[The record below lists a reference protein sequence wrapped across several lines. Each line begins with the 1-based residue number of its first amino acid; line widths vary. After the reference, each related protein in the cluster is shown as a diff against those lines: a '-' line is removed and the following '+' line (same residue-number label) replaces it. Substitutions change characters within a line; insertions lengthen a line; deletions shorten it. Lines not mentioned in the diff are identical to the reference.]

1 MKKALSLLLA
11 AVMALTLCVTAFAG
25 GDTGTRVYLTGDAA
39 DEVTGLTSGQRIDAG
54 GSATVRL
61 NVQSDPGAEEYTVKL
76 DGETLKA
83 DHSTAQYHV
92 YSLPADKLTAKT
104 ATLSV
109 NSGVSTQAASANTLT
124 VTVGNDKK
132 VFTLATGG
140 TNTSFN
146 SASPLGQMEISRSD
160 AFRRIYVSASDNANT
175 KIGNN
180 SRVKPPVVK
189 TDKGYSYDTWYF
201 YNTPVKQNHDVY
213 ITYTVGNTTYYY
225 KLTITCPAAEGYAL
239 GPGYYDPAGNTISA
253 TRAYTEIQP
262 YYSDG
267 MIGGGSNYVF
277 TYGEK
282 KYTGW
287 LKQAPGDNQQYGPVV
302 AALAVYKNGTVQSV
316 TYDGSTASF
325 TNLAQPNWTAL
336 TTACNSLYSVSKSDS
351 GATILTVNRPGFY
364 WFPVSLTYE
373 NQELTGMLPMEVR
386 ATAAAANDY
395 LAAAE
400 AARASFTDNEAAA
413 KLLDDAITAV
423 TAAKGNLTNAVYV
436 GDNGYIYTAPTDDE
450 LAAVNT
456 ARTYYGAPITG
467 AALVEK
473 ELNILQDVTAI
484 AKTTTLQAQKLEAYM
499 KLMMSTGVHAAVDIQ
514 SGEDR
519 DAYQNM
525 RQAKWELLQAESVDA
540 LNGILDKFNLKH
552 IGETEP
558 EEPKCTLG
566 DINGDGKVCDVMDVT
581 LIIEKYIGTLGENE
595 TFMDQAADVNCDGRI
610 DVLDVTEMI
619 EMYIGTAANFSGA
632 KNANGG
638 E

>member
-11 AVMALTLCVTAFAG
+11 AVMALALCVTAFAG

-54 GSATVRL
+54 GSTTVRL

-76 DGETLKA
+76 DGEALKA

-132 VFTLATGG
+132 VFTLTTGG
-140 TNTSFN
+140 INTKFS
-146 SASPLGQMEISRSD
+146 SALALEEMKISRSED
-160 AFRRIYVSASDNANT
+160 FRRIYVSASDNANT
-175 KIGNN
+175 KIDNN

-201 YNTPVKQNHDVY
+201 YNTPAEQKQDVY

-225 KLTITCPAAEGYAL
+225 KLTITCPAAKGYAL

-400 AARASFTDNEAAA
+400 AAKASFKDNEAAA
-413 KLLDDAITAV
+413 NLLADAITTV
-423 TAAKGNLTNAVYV
+423 TAAKVNLTSAVYV
-436 GDNGYIYTAPTDDE
+436 GDNGYTYTEPTDTK

-467 AALVEK
+467 AARVEK
-473 ELNILQDVTAI
+473 ELNILQDMAAI
-484 AKTTTLQAQKLEAYM
+484 ANATTLQAEKLDAYM
-499 KLMMSTGVHAAVDIQ
+499 KLMRTGVHAAVDIH

-525 RQAKWELLQAESVDA
+525 RQAKWDLLQAGSVDA
-540 LNGILDKFNLKH
+540 LNGILDKFGLKH
-552 IGETEP
+552 IGVAEP
-558 EEPKCTLG
+558 EEPEYTLG

>member
-1 MKKALSLLLA
+1 MK
-11 AVMALTLCVTAFAG
+11 
-25 GDTGTRVYLTGDAA
+25 
-39 DEVTGLTSGQRIDAG
+39 
-54 GSATVRL
+54 
-61 NVQSDPGAEEYTVKL
+61 
-76 DGETLKA
+76 
-83 DHSTAQYHV
+83 
-92 YSLPADKLTAKT
+92 
-104 ATLSV
+104 
-109 NSGVSTQAASANTLT
+109 
-124 VTVGNDKK
+124 
-132 VFTLATGG
+132 
-140 TNTSFN
+140 
-146 SASPLGQMEISRSD
+146 ISRSED
-160 AFRRIYVSASDNANT
+160 FRRIYVSASDNANT

-201 YNTPVKQNHDVY
+201 YNTPAEQKQDVY

-225 KLTITCPAAEGYAL
+225 KLTITCPAAKGYAL

-400 AARASFTDNEAAA
+400 AAKASFKDNEAAA
-413 KLLDDAITAV
+413 NLLADAITTV
-423 TAAKGNLTNAVYV
+423 TAAKVNLTSAVYV
-436 GDNGYIYTAPTDDE
+436 GDNGYTYTEPTDTK

-467 AALVEK
+467 AARVEK
-473 ELNILQDVTAI
+473 ELNILQDMAAI
-484 AKTTTLQAQKLEAYM
+484 ANATTLQAEKLDAYM
-499 KLMMSTGVHAAVDIQ
+499 KLMRTGVHAAVDIH

-525 RQAKWELLQAESVDA
+525 RQAKWDLLQAGSVDA
-540 LNGILDKFNLKH
+540 LNGILDKFGLKH
-552 IGETEP
+552 IGVAEP
-558 EEPKCTLG
+558 EEPEYTLG

>member
-54 GSATVRL
+54 GSTTVRL

-76 DGETLKA
+76 DGEALKA

-109 NSGVSTQAASANTLT
+109 NGGVSTQAASANTLT

-132 VFTLATGG
+132 VFTLTTGD

-146 SASPLGQMEISRSD
+146 RALALEQMEISRSD

-180 SRVKPPVVK
+180 PRVSTPVVE

-201 YNTPVKQNHDVY
+201 YNTPAKQKHDVY
-213 ITYTVGNTTYYY
+213 ITYTVGKTTYYY
-225 KLTITCPAAEGYAL
+225 KLTITCPAASGYAL
-239 GPGYYDPAGNTISA
+239 GAGGYSNSGWE
-253 TRAYTEIQP
+253 YTELTPGGTTDTSQGH
-262 YYSDG
+262 YNFSYSGNVYSTWIKQVFGDG
-267 MIGGGSNYVF
+267 IPSNQIG
-277 TYGEK
+277 
-282 KYTGW
+282 
-287 LKQAPGDNQQYGPVV
+287 
-302 AALAVYKNGTVQSV
+302 AAMAVYR
-316 TYDGSTASF
+316 DGSSLTSTSGNELSA
-325 TNLAQPNWTAL
+325 LAQPNWDTLVLASHRL
-336 TTACNSLYSVSKSDS
+336 YTTAQDGPFTTKL
-351 GATILTVNRPGFY
+351 IVNRPGFY
-364 WFPVSLTYE
+364 WFPVAFTYE
-373 NQELTGMLPMEVR
+373 NTPLTGMLPMEAR

-400 AARASFTDNEAAA
+400 TARASFMDNEAAA
-413 KLLDDAITAV
+413 KLLDDAITTV
-423 TAAKGNLTNAVYV
+423 TEAKDNLTRAVYV
-436 GDNGYIYTAPTDDE
+436 GDNGYTYTEPDDAK

-558 EEPKCTLG
+558 EEPEYTLG
-566 DINGDGKVCDVMDVT
+566 DVDGDGKVTINDAG
-581 LIIEKYIGTLGENE
+581 LIALYVNGYRTMNE
-595 TFMDQAADVNCDGRI
+595 TQLKAADVTKSDG
-610 DVLDVTEMI
+610 VTI
-619 EMYIGTAANFSGA
+619 NDAGLIALYV
-632 KNANGG
+632 NGFRSSLG
-638 E
+638 

>member
-109 NSGVSTQAASANTLT
+109 NGGVSTQAASANTLT

-132 VFTLATGG
+132 VFTLTTGG

-225 KLTITCPAAEGYAL
+225 KLTITCPAASGYAL
-239 GPGYYDPAGNTISA
+239 GAGGCSNSGWE
-253 TRAYTEIQP
+253 YTELTPGGTTDTSQGH
-262 YYSDG
+262 YNFSYSG
-267 MIGGGSNYVF
+267 NVYSTWIKQENSAMPSMSQIG
-277 TYGEK
+277 
-282 KYTGW
+282 
-287 LKQAPGDNQQYGPVV
+287 
-302 AALAVYKNGTVQSV
+302 AAMAVYQ
-316 TYDGSTASF
+316 DGRSLTSTSGNELSA
-325 TNLAQPNWTAL
+325 LAQPNWDTLAL
-336 TTACNSLYSVSKSDS
+336 ASHRLYTTAQDGPFTTKL
-351 GATILTVNRPGFY
+351 IVNRPGFY
-364 WFPVSLTYE
+364 WFPVAFTYE
-373 NQELTGMLPMEVR
+373 NTSLTGMLPMEAR
-386 ATAAAANDY
+386 APAAAANDY

-400 AARASFTDNEAAA
+400 AAKASFKDNEAAA
-413 KLLDDAITAV
+413 KLLADAITTV
-423 TAAKGNLTNAVYV
+423 TEAQDNLTSAVYV
-436 GDNGYIYTAPTDDE
+436 GDNGYTYTYTEPDDTK

-467 AALVEK
+467 AARVEK
-473 ELNILQDVTAI
+473 ELNILQDMAAI
-484 AKTTTLQAQKLEAYM
+484 ANATTLQAEKLEAYM
-499 KLMMSTGVHAAVDIQ
+499 KLMMSTGVHAAVDIH

-558 EEPKCTLG
+558 EEPEYTLG

-610 DVLDVTEMI
+610 DVLDVTKMI

>member
-11 AVMALTLCVTAFAG
+11 AVMALALCVTAFAG

-76 DGETLKA
+76 DGEALKA

-109 NSGVSTQAASANTLT
+109 NGGVSTQAASANTLT

-140 TNTSFN
+140 TNTRFN
-146 SASPLGQMEISRSD
+146 SALALEQMEIYRSD

-180 SRVKPPVVK
+180 PRVSTPVVE

-201 YNTPVKQNHDVY
+201 YNTPAEQKHDVY
-213 ITYTVGNTTYYY
+213 ITYTEGNTTYYY
-225 KLTITCPAAEGYAL
+225 KLNITCPAASGYAL
-239 GPGYYDPAGNTISA
+239 GAGGCSNSGWE
-253 TRAYTEIQP
+253 YTELTPGGTTDTSQGN
-262 YYSDG
+262 YNFSYSG
-267 MIGGGSNYVF
+267 NVYSTWIKQENSAMPLMSQIG
-277 TYGEK
+277 
-282 KYTGW
+282 
-287 LKQAPGDNQQYGPVV
+287 
-302 AALAVYKNGTVQSV
+302 AAMAVYQ
-316 TYDGSTASF
+316 DGRSLTSTSGNELRA
-325 TNLAQPNWTAL
+325 LAQPDWNAL
-336 TTACNSLYSVSKSDS
+336 MRGCHGLYTTTTPDGLNVTRL
-351 GATILTVNRPGFY
+351 IVNRPGFY
-364 WFPVSLTYE
+364 WFPVAFTYE
-373 NQELTGMLPMEVR
+373 NTPLTGMLPMEAR

-400 AARASFTDNEAAA
+400 TARASFMDNEAAA
-413 KLLDDAITAV
+413 KLLDDAITTV
-423 TAAKGNLTNAVYV
+423 TEAKDNLTRAVYV
-436 GDNGYIYTAPTDDE
+436 GDNGYTYTEPDDAK

-558 EEPKCTLG
+558 EEPEYTLG
-566 DINGDGKVCDVMDVT
+566 DVDGDGKVTINDAG
-581 LIIEKYIGTLGENE
+581 LIALYVNGYRTMNE
-595 TFMDQAADVNCDGRI
+595 TQLKAADVTKSDG
-610 DVLDVTEMI
+610 VTI
-619 EMYIGTAANFSGA
+619 NDAGLIALYV
-632 KNANGG
+632 NGFRSSLG
-638 E
+638 

>member
-76 DGETLKA
+76 DGEALKA

-109 NSGVSTQAASANTLT
+109 NGGVSTQAASANTLT

-132 VFTLATGG
+132 VFTLTTGG

-146 SASPLGQMEISRSD
+146 RASPLGQMEISRSD
-160 AFRRIYVSASDNANT
+160 AFRRIYVSASDNAKT

-180 SRVKPPVVK
+180 SRVNTSVVK

-201 YNTPVKQNHDVY
+201 YNTPVEQKQNVY
-213 ITYTVGNTTYYY
+213 IAYTVGNTTYYY

-239 GPGYYDPAGNTISA
+239 GAGGYSMSGKEYSELKPGGTTDVEGGN
-253 TRAYTEIQP
+253 Y
-262 YYSDG
+262 
-267 MIGGGSNYVF
+267 NF
-277 TYGEK
+277 TYADNA
-282 KYTGW
+282 YSTW
-287 LKQAPGDNQQYGPVV
+287 IKQENSAMPSMNQIG
-302 AALAVYKNGTVQSV
+302 AAMAVYQ
-316 TYDGSTASF
+316 DGSSLTSISGNELRA
-325 TNLAQPNWTAL
+325 LAQPNWDAL
-336 TTACNSLYSVSKSDS
+336 VRDCRGLYTTAQDGPFTTKL
-351 GATILTVNRPGFY
+351 IVNRPGFY
-364 WFPVSLTYE
+364 WFPVAFAYE
-373 NQELTGMLPMEVR
+373 DIPLTGMLPMEAR

-400 AARASFTDNEAAA
+400 AAKASFTDNEAAT
-413 KLLDDAITAV
+413 KLLTDAITTV
-423 TAAKGNLTNAVYV
+423 TAAQDNLTSAVYV
-436 GDNGYIYTAPTDDE
+436 GDSGYTYTAPDDPK

-473 ELNILQDVTAI
+473 ELNILQDMAAI
-484 AKTTTLQAQKLEAYM
+484 ANATTLQAEKLEAYM
-499 KLMMSTGVHAAVDIQ
+499 KLMMSTGVHAAVDIH
-514 SGEDR
+514 SGKDR
-519 DAYQNM
+519 DAYQDM
-525 RQAKWELLQAESVDA
+525 RQAKWDLLQAESVDA
-540 LNGILDKFNLKH
+540 LNGILDKFGLKH
-552 IGETEP
+552 IGVTEP
-558 EEPKCTLG
+558 EEPEYTLG
-566 DINGDGKVCDVMDVT
+566 DVDGDGKVTINDAG
-581 LIIEKYIGTLGENE
+581 LIALYVNGYRTMNE
-595 TFMDQAADVNCDGRI
+595 TQLKAADVTKSDG
-610 DVLDVTEMI
+610 VTI
-619 EMYIGTAANFSGA
+619 NDAGLIALYV
-632 KNANGG
+632 NGFRSSLG
-638 E
+638 

>member
-11 AVMALTLCVTAFAG
+11 AVMALALCVTAFAG

-54 GSATVRL
+54 GSTTVRL

-76 DGETLKA
+76 DGEALKA

-109 NSGVSTQAASANTLT
+109 NGGVSTQAASANTLT

-140 TNTSFN
+140 TNTRFN
-146 SASPLGQMEISRSD
+146 SALALEPMEISRSD

-180 SRVKPPVVK
+180 PRVSTPVVE

-201 YNTPVKQNHDVY
+201 YNTPVEQKQDVY

-225 KLTITCPAAEGYAL
+225 KLNITCPAASGYAL
-239 GPGYYDPAGNTISA
+239 GAGGYSNSGWE
-253 TRAYTEIQP
+253 YTELTPGGTTDTSQGH
-262 YYSDG
+262 YNFSYSGNVYSTWIKQVFGDG
-267 MIGGGSNYVF
+267 IPSNQIG
-277 TYGEK
+277 
-282 KYTGW
+282 
-287 LKQAPGDNQQYGPVV
+287 
-302 AALAVYKNGTVQSV
+302 AAMAVYQ
-316 TYDGSTASF
+316 DGRSLTSTSGNELSA
-325 TNLAQPNWTAL
+325 LAQPDWDTLVPASHRL
-336 TTACNSLYSVSKSDS
+336 YTTAKDGPFTTKL
-351 GATILTVNRPGFY
+351 IVNRPGFY
-364 WFPVSLTYE
+364 WFPVAFTYE
-373 NQELTGMLPMEVR
+373 STHLTGMLPMEAR

-400 AARASFTDNEAAA
+400 AAKASFKDNEAAA
-413 KLLDDAITAV
+413 KLLADAITKV
-423 TAAKGNLTNAVYV
+423 TAAKDNLTSAVYV
-436 GDNGYIYTAPTDDE
+436 GDNGYTYTEPDDPK

-473 ELNILQDVTAI
+473 ELNILQDMAAI
-484 AKTTTLQAQKLEAYM
+484 ANATTWQAEKLEAYM
-499 KLMMSTGVHAAVDIQ
+499 KLMSTGVHAAVDIQ
-514 SGEDR
+514 SGKDR
-519 DAYQNM
+519 DAYQDM
-525 RQAKWELLQAESVDA
+525 RQAKWDLLQAESVDA

-558 EEPKCTLG
+558 EEPEYTLG

>member
-11 AVMALTLCVTAFAG
+11 AVMALALCVTAFAG

-76 DGETLKA
+76 DGEALKA

-109 NSGVSTQAASANTLT
+109 NGGVSTQAASANTLT

-140 TNTSFN
+140 TNTRFN
-146 SASPLGQMEISRSD
+146 SALALEQMEISRSD

-180 SRVKPPVVK
+180 PRVSTPVVE

-201 YNTPVKQNHDVY
+201 YNTPAEQKHDVY
-213 ITYTVGNTTYYY
+213 ITYTEGNTTYYY
-225 KLTITCPAAEGYAL
+225 KLNITCPAASGYAL
-239 GPGYYDPAGNTISA
+239 GAGGCSNSGWE
-253 TRAYTEIQP
+253 YTELTPGGTTDTSQGN
-262 YYSDG
+262 YNFSYSG
-267 MIGGGSNYVF
+267 NVYSTWIKQENSAMPLMSQIG
-277 TYGEK
+277 
-282 KYTGW
+282 
-287 LKQAPGDNQQYGPVV
+287 
-302 AALAVYKNGTVQSV
+302 AAMAVYQ
-316 TYDGSTASF
+316 DGRSLTSTSGNELRA
-325 TNLAQPNWTAL
+325 LAQPDWNAL
-336 TTACNSLYSVSKSDS
+336 MRGCHGLYTTTTPDGLNVTRL
-351 GATILTVNRPGFY
+351 IVNRPGFY
-364 WFPVSLTYE
+364 WFPVAFTYE
-373 NQELTGMLPMEVR
+373 NTPLTGMLPMEAR
-386 ATAAAANDY
+386 ATAAAANDF

-400 AARASFTDNEAAA
+400 TARASFMDNEAAA
-413 KLLDDAITAV
+413 KLLDDAITTV
-423 TAAKGNLTNAVYV
+423 TEAKDNLTRAVYV
-436 GDNGYIYTAPTDDE
+436 GDNGYTYTEPDDAK

-558 EEPKCTLG
+558 EEPEYTLG
-566 DINGDGKVCDVMDVT
+566 DVDGDGKVTINDAG
-581 LIIEKYIGTLGENE
+581 LIALYVNGYRTMNE
-595 TFMDQAADVNCDGRI
+595 TQLKAADVTKSDG
-610 DVLDVTEMI
+610 VTI
-619 EMYIGTAANFSGA
+619 NDAGLIALYV
-632 KNANGG
+632 NGFRSSLG
-638 E
+638 

>member
-1 MKKALSLLLA
+1 M
-11 AVMALTLCVTAFAG
+11 
-25 GDTGTRVYLTGDAA
+25 
-39 DEVTGLTSGQRIDAG
+39 
-54 GSATVRL
+54 RL

-76 DGETLKA
+76 DGEALKA

-132 VFTLATGG
+132 VFTLTTGG
-140 TNTSFN
+140 INTKFS
-146 SASPLGQMEISRSD
+146 SALALEEMKISRSED
-160 AFRRIYVSASDNANT
+160 FRRIYVSASDSDNT
-175 KIGNN
+175 KIGNDARLN
-180 SRVKPPVVK
+180 TLAVK
-189 TDKGYSYDTWYF
+189 TNKGYSYGTWYF
-201 YNTPVKQNHDVY
+201 YNTPTVQNQTVY
-213 ITYTVGNTTYYY
+213 IAYTVENTTYYY
-225 KLTITCPAAEGYAL
+225 KLNISCPAAGDYAL

-386 ATAAAANDY
+386 ANAAAANDY

-400 AARASFTDNEAAA
+400 TARASFTDNKAAA
-413 KLLDDAITAV
+413 KLLADAITTV
-423 TAAKGNLTNAVYV
+423 TAAKDNLIRAVYV
-436 GDNGYIYTAPTDDE
+436 GDNGYTYTEPDDTK

-473 ELNILQDVTAI
+473 DLNILQDMAAI
-484 AKTTTLQAQKLEAYM
+484 ANATTLQAEKLEAYM
-499 KLMMSTGVHAAVDIQ
+499 KLMMSTGVHAAVDIH
-514 SGEDR
+514 SGKDR

-566 DINGDGKVCDVMDVT
+566 DVDGDGKVTINDAG
-581 LIIEKYIGTLGENE
+581 LIALYVNGYRTRKE
-595 TFMDQAADVNCDGRI
+595 TQLKAADVTKSDG
-610 DVLDVTEMI
+610 VTI
-619 EMYIGTAANFSGA
+619 NDAGLIALYV
-632 KNANGG
+632 NGFRSSLG
-638 E
+638 

>member
-76 DGETLKA
+76 DGEALKA

-124 VTVGNDKK
+124 VTVGDTPYSVDLSGGSEIATSLKELSLPITNADGGFKQIYISGEGIK
-132 VFTLATGG
+132 LYAHWSGKNGKMSGDNFATVVNKGFT
-140 TNTSFN
+140 TSD
-146 SASPLGQMEISRSD
+146 MY
-160 AFRRIYVSASDNANT
+160 IY
-175 KIGNN
+175 
-180 SRVKPPVVK
+180 K
-189 TDKGYSYDTWYF
+189 T
-201 YNTPVKQNHDVY
+201 PAKQEKTVY
-213 ITYTVGNTTYYY
+213 ITYDDSGTPRYY
-225 KLTITCPAAEGYAL
+225 KLNITCPAASGYAL
-239 GPGYYDPAGNTISA
+239 GAGGCSNSGWE
-253 TRAYTEIQP
+253 YTELTPGGTTDTSQGN
-262 YYSDG
+262 YNFSYSG
-267 MIGGGSNYVF
+267 NVYSTWIKQENSAMPLMSQIG
-277 TYGEK
+277 
-282 KYTGW
+282 
-287 LKQAPGDNQQYGPVV
+287 
-302 AALAVYKNGTVQSV
+302 AAMAVYQ
-316 TYDGSTASF
+316 DGRSLTSTSGNELRA
-325 TNLAQPNWTAL
+325 LAQPDWNAL
-336 TTACNSLYSVSKSDS
+336 MRGCHGLYTTTTPDGLNVTRL
-351 GATILTVNRPGFY
+351 IVNRPGFY
-364 WFPVSLTYE
+364 WFPVAFTYE
-373 NQELTGMLPMEVR
+373 NTPLTGMLPMEAR

-400 AARASFTDNEAAA
+400 TARASFMDNEAAA
-413 KLLDDAITAV
+413 KLLDDAITTV
-423 TAAKGNLTNAVYV
+423 TEAKDNLTRAVYV
-436 GDNGYIYTAPTDDE
+436 GDNGYTYTEPDDAK

-558 EEPKCTLG
+558 EEPEYTLG
-566 DINGDGKVCDVMDVT
+566 DVDGDGKVTINDAG
-581 LIIEKYIGTLGENE
+581 LIALYVNGYRTMNE
-595 TFMDQAADVNCDGRI
+595 TQLKAADVTKSDG
-610 DVLDVTEMI
+610 VTI
-619 EMYIGTAANFSGA
+619 NDAGLIALYV
-632 KNANGG
+632 NGFRSSLG
-638 E
+638 

>member
-76 DGETLKA
+76 DGEALKA

-132 VFTLATGG
+132 VFTLTTSG

-146 SASPLGQMEISRSD
+146 GALALKQMEIPRSD

-180 SRVKPPVVK
+180 PRVSTPVVE

-201 YNTPVKQNHDVY
+201 YNTPAKQKHDVY
-213 ITYTVGNTTYYY
+213 ITYTVGKTTYYY

-239 GPGYYDPAGNTISA
+239 GAGGYSMSGKE
-253 TRAYTEIQP
+253 YTELTPGGTTDTSQGN
-262 YYSDG
+262 YNFSYSGNVYSTWIKQVFGDG
-267 MIGGGSNYVF
+267 IPSNQIG
-277 TYGEK
+277 
-282 KYTGW
+282 
-287 LKQAPGDNQQYGPVV
+287 
-302 AALAVYKNGTVQSV
+302 AAMAVYQ
-316 TYDGSTASF
+316 DGSSLTSISGNELSA
-325 TNLAQPNWTAL
+325 LAQPDWDAL
-336 TTACNSLYSVSKSDS
+336 VLDSHGLYTTAQDGPFTTKL
-351 GATILTVNRPGFY
+351 IVNRPGFY
-364 WFPVSLTYE
+364 WFPVAFTYE
-373 NQELTGMLPMEVR
+373 NTRLTGMLPMEAR
-386 ATAAAANDY
+386 ATAAAAKDY
-395 LAAAE
+395 LTAAE
-400 AARASFTDNEAAA
+400 TAKASFTDNEAAA
-413 KLLDDAITAV
+413 KLLADAITRV
-423 TAAKGNLTNAVYV
+423 TAAKGNLTSAVYV
-436 GDNGYIYTAPTDDE
+436 GDNGYTYTAPTDTE

-484 AKTTTLQAQKLEAYM
+484 AKTTTLQAEKLDAYM
-499 KLMMSTGVHAAVDIQ
+499 KLMSTGVHAAVDIH
-514 SGEDR
+514 SGKDR

-525 RQAKWELLQAESVDA
+525 RQAKWDLLQAESVDA
-540 LNGILDKFNLKH
+540 LNAILDEFSLKR

-558 EEPKCTLG
+558 EEPEVTLG
-566 DINGDGKVCDVMDVT
+566 DVDGDGKVTINDAG
-581 LIIEKYIGTLGENE
+581 LIALYVNGYRTMNE
-595 TFMDQAADVNCDGRI
+595 TQLKAADVTKSDG
-610 DVLDVTEMI
+610 VTI
-619 EMYIGTAANFSGA
+619 NDAGLIALYV
-632 KNANGG
+632 NGFRSSLG
-638 E
+638 

>member
-76 DGETLKA
+76 DGEALKA

-124 VTVGNDKK
+124 VTVGDTPYSVNLSGGSTTATSLTELSLPITNADGGFKQIYISGEGIK
-132 VFTLATGG
+132 LYAHWSRRNGTMSGDDFATVVNKGFTK
-140 TNTSFN
+140 
-146 SASPLGQMEISRSD
+146 SD
-160 AFRRIYVSASDNANT
+160 MYIY
-175 KIGNN
+175 
-180 SRVKPPVVK
+180 K
-189 TDKGYSYDTWYF
+189 T
-201 YNTPVKQNHDVY
+201 PAKQEKTVY
-213 ITYTVGNTTYYY
+213 ITYDDNGTSRYY
-225 KLTITCPAAEGYAL
+225 KLNITCPAASGYAL
-239 GPGYYDPAGNTISA
+239 GAGGYKMSGKE
-253 TRAYTEIQP
+253 YTELTPGGTTDTSQGN
-262 YYSDG
+262 YNFSYSGNVYSTWIKQENSDVPS
-267 MIGGGSNYVF
+267 MNQIG
-277 TYGEK
+277 
-282 KYTGW
+282 
-287 LKQAPGDNQQYGPVV
+287 
-302 AALAVYKNGTVQSV
+302 AAMAVYK
-316 TYDGSTASF
+316 DGSSLTSISGNELNA
-325 TNLAQPNWTAL
+325 LAQPKWDAL
-336 TTACNSLYSVSKSDS
+336 VRDSHGLYTTAQDGPFTTKL
-351 GATILTVNRPGFY
+351 IVNRPGFY
-364 WFPVSLTYE
+364 WFPVAFTYE
-373 NQELTGMLPMEVR
+373 NTPLTGMLPMEAR

-400 AARASFTDNEAAA
+400 AAKASFTDNEAAT
-413 KLLDDAITAV
+413 KLLTDAITKV
-423 TAAKGNLTNAVYV
+423 TATKDNLTSAVYV
-436 GDNGYIYTAPTDDE
+436 GDSGYAYTAPTDTK

-484 AKTTTLQAQKLEAYM
+484 AKTTTLQAEKLEAYM
-499 KLMMSTGVHAAVDIQ
+499 KLMSTGVHAAVDIQ

-525 RQAKWELLQAESVDA
+525 RQAKWDLLQAESVDA

-558 EEPKCTLG
+558 EEPEYTLG
-566 DINGDGKVCDVMDVT
+566 DVDGDGKVTINDAG
-581 LIIEKYIGTLGENE
+581 LIALYVNGYRTMNE
-595 TFMDQAADVNCDGRI
+595 TQLKAADVTKSDG
-610 DVLDVTEMI
+610 VTI
-619 EMYIGTAANFSGA
+619 NDAGLIALYV
-632 KNANGG
+632 NGFRSSLG
-638 E
+638 

>member
-54 GSATVRL
+54 GSTTVRL

-76 DGETLKA
+76 DGEALKA

-109 NSGVSTQAASANTLT
+109 NGGVSTQAASANTLT
-124 VTVGNDKK
+124 VTVGDTPYPVN
-132 VFTLATGG
+132 LSGG
-140 TNTSFN
+140 SRDVKNLTELSLSITNADGGFKQIYISGEGIKLY
-146 SASPLGQMEISRSD
+146 ASWSKRSGTMSG
-160 AFRRIYVSASDNANT
+160 AENFVAVS
-175 KIGNN
+175 
-180 SRVKPPVVK
+180 
-189 TDKGYSYDTWYF
+189 DKGFTKSDMYIYK
-201 YNTPVKQNHDVY
+201 TPKKQTQDVY
-213 ITYTVGNTTYYY
+213 ITYTVGNTPYYY

-386 ATAAAANDY
+386 ANAAAANDY

-400 AARASFTDNEAAA
+400 TARASFTDNKAAA
-413 KLLDDAITAV
+413 KLLADAITTV
-423 TAAKGNLTNAVYV
+423 TAAKDNLIRAVYV
-436 GDNGYIYTAPTDDE
+436 GDNGYTYTEPDDTK

-473 ELNILQDVTAI
+473 DLNILQDMAAI
-484 AKTTTLQAQKLEAYM
+484 ANATTLQAEKLEAYM
-499 KLMMSTGVHAAVDIQ
+499 KLMMSTGVHAAVDIH
-514 SGEDR
+514 SGKDR

-566 DINGDGKVCDVMDVT
+566 DVDGDGKVTINDAG
-581 LIIEKYIGTLGENE
+581 LIALYVNGYRTMNE
-595 TFMDQAADVNCDGRI
+595 TQLKAADVTKSDG
-610 DVLDVTEMI
+610 VTI
-619 EMYIGTAANFSGA
+619 NDAGLIALYV
-632 KNANGG
+632 NGFRSSLG
-638 E
+638 

>member
-11 AVMALTLCVTAFAG
+11 AVMALALCVTAFAG

-54 GSATVRL
+54 GSTTVRL

-76 DGETLKA
+76 DGEALKA

-109 NSGVSTQAASANTLT
+109 NGGVSTQAASANTLT

-140 TNTSFN
+140 TNTRFN
-146 SASPLGQMEISRSD
+146 SALALEQMEISRSD

-180 SRVKPPVVK
+180 PRVSTPVVE

-201 YNTPVKQNHDVY
+201 YNTPAEQKHDVY

-225 KLTITCPAAEGYAL
+225 KLNITCPAAEGYAL
-239 GPGYYDPAGNTISA
+239 GAGGYSNSGWE
-253 TRAYTEIQP
+253 YTELTPGGTTDTSQGN
-262 YYSDG
+262 YNFSYSGNVYSTWIKQVFGDG
-267 MIGGGSNYVF
+267 IPSNQIG
-277 TYGEK
+277 
-282 KYTGW
+282 
-287 LKQAPGDNQQYGPVV
+287 
-302 AALAVYKNGTVQSV
+302 AAMAVYQ
-316 TYDGSTASF
+316 DGSSLTSISGNELRA
-325 TNLAQPNWTAL
+325 LAQPDWDAL
-336 TTACNSLYSVSKSDS
+336 VLASHGLYTTAQDGPFTTKL
-351 GATILTVNRPGFY
+351 IVNRPGFY
-364 WFPVSLTYE
+364 WFPVAFTYE
-373 NQELTGMLPMEVR
+373 NTPLTGMLPMEAR

-395 LAAAE
+395 LTAAE
-400 AARASFTDNEAAA
+400 AAKASFTDNEAAA
-413 KLLDDAITAV
+413 KLLADAITTV
-423 TAAKGNLTNAVYV
+423 TAAKVNLTSAVYV
-436 GDNGYIYTAPTDDE
+436 GDNGYTYTEPDDTK

-473 ELNILQDVTAI
+473 DLNILQDMAAI
-484 AKTTTLQAQKLEAYM
+484 ANATTLQAEKLEAYM
-499 KLMMSTGVHAAVDIQ
+499 KLMSTGVHAAVDIQ
-514 SGEDR
+514 SGNDR
-519 DAYQNM
+519 GAYQDM

-558 EEPKCTLG
+558 EEPEYTLG
-566 DINGDGKVCDVMDVT
+566 DVDGDGKVTINDAG
-581 LIIEKYIGTLGENE
+581 LIALYVNGYRTMNE
-595 TFMDQAADVNCDGRI
+595 TQLKAADVTKSDG
-610 DVLDVTEMI
+610 VTI
-619 EMYIGTAANFSGA
+619 NDAGLIALYV
-632 KNANGG
+632 NGFRSSLG
-638 E
+638 

>member
-76 DGETLKA
+76 DGEALKA

-92 YSLPADKLTAKT
+92 YSLPADKLTART

-109 NSGVSTQAASANTLT
+109 NGGVSTQAASANTLT

-132 VFTLATGG
+132 VFTLTTGG
-140 TNTSFN
+140 TNTKFN
-146 SASPLGQMEISRSD
+146 SALALGQMEISRSD

-180 SRVKPPVVK
+180 PRVSTPVVE

-201 YNTPVKQNHDVY
+201 YKTPKKQTQDVY

-225 KLTITCPAAEGYAL
+225 KLTITCPAASGYAL
-239 GPGYYDPAGNTISA
+239 GAGGYSMSDKEYSELKPGGTTDVEGGN
-253 TRAYTEIQP
+253 Y
-262 YYSDG
+262 
-267 MIGGGSNYVF
+267 NF
-277 TYGEK
+277 TYADNV
-282 KYTGW
+282 YSTW
-287 LKQAPGDNQQYGPVV
+287 IKQVFGDGIPSNQIG
-302 AALAVYKNGTVQSV
+302 AAMAVYQ
-316 TYDGSTASF
+316 DGRSLTSTSGNELSA
-325 TNLAQPNWTAL
+325 LAQPDWDTLVPASHRL
-336 TTACNSLYSVSKSDS
+336 YTTAKDGPFTTKL
-351 GATILTVNRPGFY
+351 IVNRPGFY
-364 WFPVSLTYE
+364 WFPVAFTYE
-373 NQELTGMLPMEVR
+373 NTPLTGMLPMEAR

-400 AARASFTDNEAAA
+400 AAKASFKDNEAAA
-413 KLLDDAITAV
+413 KLLADAITKV
-423 TAAKGNLTNAVYV
+423 TAAKDNLTRAVYV
-436 GDNGYIYTAPTDDE
+436 GDNGYTYTEPDDTK

-467 AALVEK
+467 AARVEK
-473 ELNILQDVTAI
+473 ELNILQDMAAI
-484 AKTTTLQAQKLEAYM
+484 ANATTLQAEKLEAYM
-499 KLMMSTGVHAAVDIQ
+499 KLMMSPGVHAAVDIH

-525 RQAKWELLQAESVDA
+525 RQAKWDLLQAGSVDA
-540 LNGILDKFNLKH
+540 LNGILDKFGLKH
-552 IGETEP
+552 IGVAEP
-558 EEPKCTLG
+558 EEPEYTLG

-610 DVLDVTEMI
+610 DVLDVTKMI

>member
-11 AVMALTLCVTAFAG
+11 AVMALALCVTAFAG

-54 GSATVRL
+54 GSATVRR

-76 DGETLKA
+76 DGEALKA

-109 NSGVSTQAASANTLT
+109 NGGVSTQAASANTLT

-140 TNTSFN
+140 TNTRFN
-146 SASPLGQMEISRSD
+146 SALALEQMEISRSD

-180 SRVKPPVVK
+180 PRVSTPVVE

-201 YNTPVKQNHDVY
+201 YNTPAEQKHDVY
-213 ITYTVGNTTYYY
+213 ITYTEGNTTYYY
-225 KLTITCPAAEGYAL
+225 KLNITCPAASGYAL
-239 GPGYYDPAGNTISA
+239 GAGGCSNSGWE
-253 TRAYTEIQP
+253 YTELTPGGTTDTSQGN
-262 YYSDG
+262 YNFSYSG
-267 MIGGGSNYVF
+267 NVYSTWIKQENSAMPLMSQIG
-277 TYGEK
+277 
-282 KYTGW
+282 
-287 LKQAPGDNQQYGPVV
+287 
-302 AALAVYKNGTVQSV
+302 AAMAVYQ
-316 TYDGSTASF
+316 DGRSLTSTSGNELRA
-325 TNLAQPNWTAL
+325 LAQPDWNAL
-336 TTACNSLYSVSKSDS
+336 MRGCHGLYTTTTPDGLNVTRL
-351 GATILTVNRPGFY
+351 IVNRPGFY
-364 WFPVSLTYE
+364 WFPVAFTYE
-373 NQELTGMLPMEVR
+373 NTPLTGMLPMEAR

-400 AARASFTDNEAAA
+400 TARASFMDNEAAA
-413 KLLDDAITAV
+413 KLLDDAITTV
-423 TAAKGNLTNAVYV
+423 TEAKDNLTRAVYV
-436 GDNGYIYTAPTDDE
+436 GDNGYTYTEPDDAK

-558 EEPKCTLG
+558 EEPEYTLG
-566 DINGDGKVCDVMDVT
+566 DVDGDGKVTINDAG
-581 LIIEKYIGTLGENE
+581 LIALYVNGYRTMNE
-595 TFMDQAADVNCDGRI
+595 TQLKAADVTKSDG
-610 DVLDVTEMI
+610 VTI
-619 EMYIGTAANFSGA
+619 NDAGLIALYV
-632 KNANGG
+632 NGFRSSLG
-638 E
+638 

>member
-11 AVMALTLCVTAFAG
+11 AVMALALCVTAFAG

-76 DGETLKA
+76 DGEALKA

-109 NSGVSTQAASANTLT
+109 NGGVSTQAASANTLT

-140 TNTSFN
+140 TNTRFN
-146 SASPLGQMEISRSD
+146 SALALEQMEISRSD

-180 SRVKPPVVK
+180 PRVSTPVVE

-201 YNTPVKQNHDVY
+201 YNTPAEQKHDVY
-213 ITYTVGNTTYYY
+213 ITYTEGNTTYYY
-225 KLTITCPAAEGYAL
+225 KLNITCPAASGYAL
-239 GPGYYDPAGNTISA
+239 GAGGCSNSGWE
-253 TRAYTEIQP
+253 YTELTPGGTTDTSQGN
-262 YYSDG
+262 YNFSYSG
-267 MIGGGSNYVF
+267 NVYSTWIKQENSAMPLMSQIG
-277 TYGEK
+277 
-282 KYTGW
+282 
-287 LKQAPGDNQQYGPVV
+287 
-302 AALAVYKNGTVQSV
+302 AAMAVYQDGRSLTSTSGNELRALPQPDWNALMRGCHGLYTTTTPDGLNV
-316 TYDGSTASF
+316 TR
-325 TNLAQPNWTAL
+325 L
-336 TTACNSLYSVSKSDS
+336 
-351 GATILTVNRPGFY
+351 IVNRPGFY
-364 WFPVSLTYE
+364 WFPVAFTYE
-373 NQELTGMLPMEVR
+373 NTPLTGMLPMEAR

-400 AARASFTDNEAAA
+400 TARASFMDNEAAA
-413 KLLDDAITAV
+413 KLLDDAITTV
-423 TAAKGNLTNAVYV
+423 TEAKDNLTRAVYV
-436 GDNGYIYTAPTDDE
+436 GDNGYTYTEPDDAK

-525 RQAKWELLQAESVDA
+525 RQAKWDLLQAESVDA

-558 EEPKCTLG
+558 EEPEYTLG
-566 DINGDGKVCDVMDVT
+566 DVDGDGKVTINDAG
-581 LIIEKYIGTLGENE
+581 LIALYVNGYRTMNE
-595 TFMDQAADVNCDGRI
+595 TQLKAADVTKSDG
-610 DVLDVTEMI
+610 VTI
-619 EMYIGTAANFSGA
+619 NDAGLIALYV
-632 KNANGG
+632 NGFRSSLG
-638 E
+638 